1 MSAGPAWGRAA
12 ALAGVALALGLL
24 GCRDEPVRAD
34 PGGEGGTAAPQG
46 GPRVVFVKAPTGD
59 VVTAVK
65 KAQADAQAAG
75 QRLVV
80 YVGAP
85 WCEPCRHFHAAA
97 EAGKLDAKLPRLRL
111 LEFDLDQ
118 DEPRLAEAGFVT
130 KYIPLFAL
138 AGPDGRSTGKQ
149 IAGSI
154 KGDGAADEI
163 TPRLLQLLK

>member
-1 MSAGPAWGRAA
+1 MSGRPGSARALPLVVA
-12 ALAGVALALGLL
+12 ALLALGA
-24 GCRDEPVRAD
+24 GCREEPVRSD
-34 PGGEGGTAAPQG
+34 PTDAAGAGGNQA
-46 GPRVVFVKAPTGD
+46 GPRLVFVKAPEGD
-59 VVTAVK
+59 VAAAVK

-118 DEPRLAEAGFVT
+118 DESRLESAGYVT

>member
-1 MSAGPAWGRAA
+1 MSGARAA
-12 ALAGVALALGLL
+12 LRLAIALGALL
-24 GCRDEPVRAD
+24 GAASTGCREEPLRAD
-34 PGGEGGTAAPQG
+34 PSATDAGAQG
-46 GPRVVFVKAPTGD
+46 GPRLVFVKAPAGD
-59 VVTAVK
+59 VASAVK
-65 KAQADAQAAG
+65 KAQAEAQAAG

-118 DEPRLAEAGFVT
+118 DEPRLADAGYVT